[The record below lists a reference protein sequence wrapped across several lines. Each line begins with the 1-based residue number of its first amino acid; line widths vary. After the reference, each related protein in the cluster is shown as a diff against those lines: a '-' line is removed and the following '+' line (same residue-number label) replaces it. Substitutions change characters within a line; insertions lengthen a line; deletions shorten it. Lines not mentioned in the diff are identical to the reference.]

1 MSNKHRQYIRTIENN
16 WFVSSFHERSKY
28 RLLKIT
34 QPRKTVLYYTIRILL
49 CLMSSLSYAYTCIYK
64 EYLTLQKGRVL
75 DILVEN
81 RGRVNYGLMGTTI
94 LDEQLKGE
102 NYNDS

>member
-1 MSNKHRQYIRTIENN
+1 
-16 WFVSSFHERSKY
+16 
-28 RLLKIT
+28 
-34 QPRKTVLYYTIRILL
+34 
-49 CLMSSLSYAYTCIYK
+49 MSSLSYAYTCIYK

-81 RGRVNYGLMGTTI
+81 RGRVNYGIMGTTI

-102 NYNDS
+102 NYDDS